1 MKKQYQF
8 RVDVGPFDFVFAVG
22 AEALSFVRT
31 AVEHFSPDKY
41 YDEVP
46 TKITIEKIPEERS
59 EPEPEFREEDL
70 ND

>member
-1 MKKQYQF
+1 MAKKYQF
-8 RVDVGPFDFVFAVG
+8 RVEVGPFEFVFAVG

-46 TKITIEKIPEERS
+46 TKITVEKIPEEK
-59 EPEPEFREEDL
+59 PETIEEVQEDE
-70 ND
+70 DD

>member
-1 MKKQYQF
+1 MTKKYQF
-8 RVDVGPFDFVFAVG
+8 RVEVGPFEFVFAVG

-46 TKITIEKIPEERS
+46 TKITVEKIPEA
-59 EPEPEFREEDL
+59 PQDVTKVEEGD
-70 ND
+70 DD